1 MLTVIITLC
10 FKKIISIL
18 CATLKYFSKPKEN
31 LKLTIFNLIMWLPC
45 SKKYLDK
52 EVKKERA
59 KFYQRIKDRR
69 KNPVYK
75 LPDKPMREDT
85 IMDRIKSGSNEAKK
99 YYRDGGKMSGGVYTA
114 KDEHWDFISDVM
126 R

>member
-1 MLTVIITLC
+1 
-10 FKKIISIL
+10 
-18 CATLKYFSKPKEN
+18 
-31 LKLTIFNLIMWLPC
+31 MWLPC

-114 KDEHWDFISDVM
+114 KDEHWDFVSAVM